1 MIDKAAAKDKRV
13 PAKSAVTKGAATKVV
28 TANRL
33 GDGLAVWL
41 AGETWVDRI
50 EEAHVLEEPGAV
62 AAAES
67 FAARSIDAREVVDV
81 ATIDVALEGDRPVP
95 VRLRERIRAAGPTVR
110 LDLGIQ
116 AGHPAVTG

>member
-1 MIDKAAAKDKRV
+1 MTDTAKI
-13 PAKSAVTKGAATKVV
+13 V

-50 EEAHVLEEPGAV
+50 EDAKPLAEPGAV
-62 AAAES
+62 AAAEG

-81 ATIDVALEGDRPVP
+81 ATIDVWIEDGRPVP

-116 AGHPAVTG
+116 ASVLHDIVTA